1 MSGQPSRPVSGQ
13 RAVPA
18 ADRDVV
24 SRQLGRAPRGD
35 WRVELRCSYGY
46 PAVIA
51 VSPLLEAC
59 EPFPTTFWLT
69 CPWLVA
75 AVSGLESEGSA
86 ARWTARLAS
95 DCRLTREAAAADIAY
110 RQARAALGGGTDP
123 CPSVGVAGQSDPL
136 VVKCVHARVAA
147 SLAGVPDPVGEGT
160 LADLT
165 SAGVPAECLD
175 ARCSVDGGLGRS
187 G

>member
-1 MSGQPSRPVSGQ
+1 MSARPSLPDCGQ

-24 SRQLGRAPRGD
+24 SKQLGRAPRGD
-35 WRVELRCSYGY
+35 WRVQLRCSHGY

-51 VSPLLEAC
+51 VSPLLEAG
-59 EPFPTTFWLT
+59 ELFPTTFWLT

-75 AVSGLESEGSA
+75 AVSGLESAGSA

-95 DCRLTREAAAADIAY
+95 DVRLAQAVAAADLAY
-110 RQARAALGGGTDP
+110 RRARATLGGGTDP
-123 CPSVGVAGQSDPL
+123 CPSVGVAGQSDPQ
-136 VVKCVHARVAA
+136 VVKCLHARVAA
-147 SLAGVPDPVGEGT
+147 SLAGVPDPVGEGV

-165 SAGVPAECLD
+165 SAGATTECLD
-175 ARCSVDGGLGRS
+175 ARCSIDAGVASS